1 MAPWKGQTPQA
12 ARKGHS
18 PFAFLK
24 KRAVDELTRIPGEP
38 QHE

>member
-1 MAPWKGQTPQA
+1 MAPCKGQTPQA
-12 ARKGHS
+12 AKKGQS

-24 KRAVDELTRIPGEP
+24 KGAVDELTGIPGEP